1 MTVTIPVSGV
11 TIGGTGAVK
20 ATLTPGGMKTTTA
33 QQTIRQ
39 LQINQQILAQNK
51 KLVNPKIAGIA
62 QVAGKGGVAT
72 QLIVGSKP
80 LSTAMTM
87 QHFQQVIRSPLG
99 VQQGPVVLAK
109 GPPRV
114 IPVNTG
120 GQGPKQTIQVG
131 YQIKKFHAR
140 LLSPETL
147 TRP

>member
-1 MTVTIPVSGV
+1 MAFITATQTVTVTIPVSGV
-11 TIGGTGAVK
+11 TIGGNAVK
-20 ATLTPGGMKTTTA
+20 ASLAPGAKTTTA
-33 QQTIRQ
+33 QQIRQ

-62 QVAGKGGVAT
+62 QVAGKGGLAT

-87 QHFQQVIRSPLG
+87 QHFQQVIRSPLA

-114 IPVNTG
+114 IPVNA

-131 YQIKKFHAR
+131 N
-140 LLSPETL
+140 
-147 TRP
+147 